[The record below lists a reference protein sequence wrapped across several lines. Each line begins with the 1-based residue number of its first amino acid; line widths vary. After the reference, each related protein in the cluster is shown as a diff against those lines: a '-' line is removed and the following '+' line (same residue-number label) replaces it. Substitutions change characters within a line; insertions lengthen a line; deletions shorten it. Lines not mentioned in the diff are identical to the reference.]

1 MIRKPA
7 WATYPMHWDNSSL
20 LLLSVHLMQGILFD
34 FFGTLVTYSTSRVE
48 QGYQQTHQLLVE
60 SGIDVSYDAFLT
72 EWVQSHEF
80 WDQHTEATGREYAM
94 NDVAVRFIGR
104 VAPHHHSSSLSAQL
118 WKSYINE
125 WSKGIQYIEGVPELL
140 ENLSK
145 SYKIGVVSNTQSAS
159 LIHEQLQMGG
169 MAPFVQVV
177 VTSVEHGRPKPH
189 PTIFEVAI
197 SKLGTNPRDTL
208 FIGDSYQA
216 DYLGAKGAGLG
227 ALHIALPGTNQA
239 PQSETISSVLEVA
252 NLLEM
257 PVA

>member
-1 MIRKPA
+1 MK
-7 WATYPMHWDNSSL
+7 
-20 LLLSVHLMQGILFD
+20 GILFD

-48 QGYQQTHQLLVE
+48 QGYQQTHQLLVQ
-60 SGIDVSYDAFLT
+60 SGIDVSYDAFIA

-104 VAPHHHSSSLSAQL
+104 VAPDHHSASLSARL

-125 WSKGIQYIEGVPELL
+125 WSKGIQYIDGVPELL
-140 ENLSK
+140 ENLSR

-159 LIHEQLQMGG
+159 LIHEQLEMGG
-169 MAPFVQVV
+169 MAPFVQIV

-189 PTIFEVAI
+189 PSIFEVATT
-197 SKLGTNPRDTL
+197 KLGCTAQETL
-208 FIGDSYQA
+208 FVGDSYQA
-216 DYLGAKGAGLG
+216 DYLGATQAGLR
-227 ALHIALPGTNQA
+227 ALHIASPGTNQA
-239 PQSETISSVLEVA
+239 PQNETISSVLEVA